1 MNTNQQCEC
10 TIYRP
15 TCLKFSTNQQLDIT
29 LHCTGWIHKFI
40 FMIIPSYSVIKLKD
54 CILQNCLRFTSLADF
69 VACLSNLIAS
79 DLQCQTCRTD
89 NKDSSSNSF
98 PQPEDFKEATGRGRT
113 NLSLLT
119 TLWMYQ
125 FATVGCSINLFQD
138 IVKFG
143 RGDFY

>member
-29 LHCTGWIHKFI
+29 LHCTAWIHKFI

-79 DLQCQTCRTD
+79 DLQCQTRRTD
-89 NKDSSSNSF
+89 ITKILAATHFHNLKISKK
-98 PQPEDFKEATGRGRT
+98 PQEEEGQICLCWPHCGCT
-113 NLSLLT
+113 SLP
-119 TLWMYQ
+119 
-125 FATVGCSINLFQD
+125 VDCSINLYQD